1 MLLPPVE
8 PTLVTGND
16 SRDLEN
22 ARLLRYLMQAPNL
35 YIFGGLLKHIIC
47 PTVHPDYTDLDLIA
61 IDIGELDRIQDA
73 FGYVFRELPRIGNGP
88 RYFIGKSRGCDKVI
102 QLILMRSHLHALQF
116 AVEGPQYDVDRVVFS
131 NGCFHFDPAIGEEA
145 ISRAIKTRKASR
157 VTTPRNMAHFAQHRP
172 QIEQRHRLKLLRKGF
187 TIIG

>member
-1 MLLPPVE
+1 MTE
-8 PTLVTGND
+8 YD
-16 SRDLEN
+16 SQAPGN
-22 ARLLRYLMQAPNL
+22 ARLVRYLMQAPNI

-61 IDIGELDRIQDA
+61 IDMGELDRIRND

-88 RYFIGKSRGCDKVI
+88 RYFIGKSGECDKII

-131 NGCFHFDPAIGEEA
+131 NGCFHFDSTIGEEA
-145 ISRAIKTRKASR
+145 IRNAVKTRKASR
-157 VTTPRNMAHFAQHRP
+157 VTALRNMAHFAPHRA

>member
-1 MLLPPVE
+1 
-8 PTLVTGND
+8 VTD
-16 SRDLEN
+16 KASRDAES

-88 RYFIGKSRGCDKVI
+88 RYFLGKSRGCDKVI

-116 AVEGPQYDVDRVVFS
+116 AVEGPQYDVDRAVFS
-131 NGCFHFDPAIGEEA
+131 DGCFYFDDAIGEEA
-145 ISRAIKTRKASR
+145 IRAAVKTRKASR
-157 VTTPRNMAHFAQHRP
+157 VTAPRNMTHFAPHRP
-172 QIEQRHRLKLLRKGF
+172 QIEQRHRLKLLHKGF
-187 TIIG
+187 TIID